1 MSRVK
6 GKAEQVKNLL
16 CEMEQ
21 IISGIAAGDEKN
33 RGAAV
38 LEVYSRVKTLREILA
53 QDKEFCPY
61 CGKKNHKSGW
71 KNPASAG
78 NLPAARRGGKKEQ

>member
-6 GKAEQVKNLL
+6 GKSEQVKNLL
-16 CEMEQ
+16 FEMEK
-21 IISGIAAGDEKN
+21 IISGIASGDEKN

-38 LEVYSRVKTLREILA
+38 LEVYSRVKILRGILT
-53 QDKEFCPY
+53 QDKEFCPF
-61 CGKKNHKSGW
+61 CGKKNHKTGW

-78 NLPAARRGGKKEQ
+78 NLPAARRVGKKEQ

>member
-16 CEMEQ
+16 FELEQ

-53 QDKEFCPY
+53 QDKEACPY
-61 CGKKNHKSGW
+61 CGKKTHKKGW

>member
-16 CEMEQ
+16 CEIDG
-21 IISGIAAGDEKN
+21 IISGIASGDEKN

-38 LEVYSRVKTLREILA
+38 LEVYSRVKTLRGILT
-53 QDKEFCPY
+53 QDKESCPF
-61 CGKKNHKSGW
+61 CGKKTHKKGW